1 VEDEVENAI
10 HQQKS
15 RAPSVSGFSPLNLKS
30 IQSSI
35 SKPLST
41 IYSYFLESSSFFL
54 EWQRSSVFFIYKGKG
69 ARDDP
74 NNYRSI
80 CIQDPFAKVFS
91 SILTKRLTTYAE
103 NNNLFPTFQF
113 GFRSNRSTFAAAA
126 LLHEVV
132 KARLINGK
140 RTYVAY
146 IDFHKAFDRVQRPL
160 LFHKLELLSIPK
172 RFCQTLHQLNFSSNP
187 VTTTQTTTLQMW
199 EYHKVTPSL
208 QFFSTS
214 SFRTYLHP

>member
-35 SKPLST
+35 SKLLST

-54 EWQRSSVFFIYKGKG
+54 EWLRSSVFFIYKGKG

-126 LLHEVV
+126 LLHEVA

-160 LFHKLELLSIPK
+160 LFHKLELLGIPK
-172 RFCQTLHQLNFSSNP
+172 
-187 VTTTQTTTLQMW
+187 
-199 EYHKVTPSL
+199 
-208 QFFSTS
+208 
-214 SFRTYLHP
+214 